1 MFFDIEK
8 EVDRG
13 ALSESLKI
21 DDNKLADIT
30 AISSGKGLLVIG
42 DSHGKTFTVSISNQA
57 PMAILF

>member
-13 ALSESLKI
+13 ALNESLKI
-21 DDNKLADIT
+21 DDTKLADIT

-42 DSHGKTFTVSISNQA
+42 DSYGNIVQCSMFMRN
-57 PMAILF
+57 